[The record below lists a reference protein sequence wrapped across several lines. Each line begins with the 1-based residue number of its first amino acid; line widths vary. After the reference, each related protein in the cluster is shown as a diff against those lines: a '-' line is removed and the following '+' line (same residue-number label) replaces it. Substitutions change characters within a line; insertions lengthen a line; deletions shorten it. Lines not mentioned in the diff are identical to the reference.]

1 MKFLTAVFLAIAFLF
16 INTIQAQEKP
26 LSTNEILKQASEQA
40 AKENKNVFILF
51 HASWCGWC
59 HKMDTA
65 MNDPSVKDFF
75 EKSFVI
81 KHLVVYESPK
91 NKHLENPGSL
101 DMLTKYKGNDEG
113 IPYWMVFDTKG
124 NMLADSQAS
133 PGNNT
138 GCPATKE
145 EVAHFIKVLQ
155 RTTSLNSVQLAVIEK
170 RFLKNGQ

>member
-1 MKFLTAVFLAIAFLF
+1 MKYLTAVFLAFSFLIF
-16 INTIQAQEKP
+16 NTTVAQENP
-26 LSTNEILKQASEQA
+26 LSTDEILKQAYTQA

-59 HKMDTA
+59 HKMDDA

-75 EKSFVI
+75 DKSFI
-81 KHLVVYESPK
+81 IRHLVVYESAKKK
-91 NKHLENPGSL
+91 NLENPGSL
-101 DMLTKYKGNDEG
+101 DLLIKYKGNDQG
-113 IPYWMVFDTKG
+113 IPYWMVFDPQG
-124 NMLADSQAS
+124 NMIADSQAS

-145 EVAHFIKVLQ
+145 EVAHFIAVLKK
-155 RTTSLNSVQLAVIEK
+155 TTSLNSGQLAVIEK